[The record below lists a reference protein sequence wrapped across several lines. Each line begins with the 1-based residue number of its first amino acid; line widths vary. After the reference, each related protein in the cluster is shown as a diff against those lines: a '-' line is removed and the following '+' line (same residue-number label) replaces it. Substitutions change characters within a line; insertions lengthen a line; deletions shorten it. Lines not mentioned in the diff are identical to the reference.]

1 VLAEGTMSMGSRSP
15 REWAILGVVPLKS
28 IGSLCCSVGSKRDH
42 SNDSILNNSMTRDA
56 AFHRRNFRGFEPP
69 VFLDWEDGPPLYKYT
84 KSKILLGPPHF
95 SDQSCATAAFRQNFL
110 TFDYLL
116 QKKLKKMA
124 CLGNRRLSYHYKQ
137 CLKW

>member
-1 VLAEGTMSMGSRSP
+1 MLAEGTMSMGSRSP

-56 AFHRRNFRGFEPP
+56 AFHRRNFRGSEPP

-84 KSKILLGPPHF
+84 KSKILLGP
-95 SDQSCATAAFRQNFL
+95 L
-110 TFDYLL
+110 TFQTKVAPL
-116 QKKLKKMA
+116 QPFVKIF
-124 CLGNRRLSYHYKQ
+124 
-137 CLKW
+137 